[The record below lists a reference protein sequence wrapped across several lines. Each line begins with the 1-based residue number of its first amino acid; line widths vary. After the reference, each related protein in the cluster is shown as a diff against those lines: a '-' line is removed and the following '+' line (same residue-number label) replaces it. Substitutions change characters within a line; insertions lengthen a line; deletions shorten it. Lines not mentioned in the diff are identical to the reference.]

1 MKRRIIIAVLLA
13 VFPLA
18 LRAQQVVID
27 PSQIAAS
34 ATNAANQIDY
44 MLDQLGELA
53 HLGEQM
59 NTMREHIDNVFGE
72 DGIGGKAISVMQDL
86 GTLARLTESYNST
99 IKMTEAY
106 ARQMQ
111 EMERYKLSDANMM
124 LSYLNSMKT
133 QIELAIE
140 TAKKILNTMGFS
152 KAEKKEEIE
161 KMLNERDGLMLGIC
175 NGFQALIKL
184 GLVPNGTISEQK
196 PDSPTLTYNN
206 IGRHISKMVNLKV
219 VSNKSPWLAGAELGG
234 VYVNPVSHGEGRFVA
249 SEEWL
254 QKLFANGQVATQ
266 YVDANGNATMDEYW
280 NPNGSYM
287 AIEGITSPDGRIYG
301 KMAHSE
307 RRGDAVAKNIYGEQ
321 DMKLFESG
329 VKYFR

>member
-1 MKRRIIIAVLLA
+1 MRRSIIIAALLA
-13 VFPLA
+13 FFPFA
-18 LRAQQVVID
+18 VRAQQVVID

-53 HLGEQM
+53 HLGDQM

-106 ARQMQ
+106 LRQMQ

-133 QIELAIE
+133 QVELAIE

-152 KAEKKEEIE
+152 KAEKKKEIE
-161 KMLNERDGLMLGIC
+161 DIIDQMDANLAKMEKIMQIETQSTMMAEGMNEFMDFIDQEMSAEDFIEAKKPYGTASGAASGTLGVISLILGLLGIGSC
-175 NGFQALIKL
+175 ALGYHLFVSGGIA
-184 GLVPNGTISEQK
+184 G
-196 PDSPTLTYNN
+196 DPTSDQVFIRIGEAFLAAMVAIN
-206 IGRHISKMVNLKV
+206 IIAR
-219 VSNKSPWLAGAELGG
+219 
-234 VYVNPVSHGEGRFVA
+234 
-249 SEEWL
+249 
-254 QKLFANGQVATQ
+254 LF
-266 YVDANGNATMDEYW
+266 
-280 NPNGSYM
+280 
-287 AIEGITSPDGRIYG
+287 
-301 KMAHSE
+301 
-307 RRGDAVAKNIYGEQ
+307 NINI
-321 DMKLFESG
+321 
-329 VKYFR
+329 

>member
-13 VFPLA
+13 VFPFA
-18 LRAQQVVID
+18 VKAQQVVID

-152 KAEKKEEIE
+152 KAEKKAEIE
-161 KMLNERDGLMLGIC
+161 KIIDEMDTNLAKMEKIMEIETQSTIMAEGLNEFMDFIDEEMSTEEYIQAKKAYGTASGAASGTLGVISLILGLLGIASC
-175 NGFQALIKL
+175 ALGYHLFVSGGIA
-184 GLVPNGTISEQK
+184 GDPTSEQVFIRIGEAF
-196 PDSPTLTYNN
+196 LAAMVAIN
-206 IGRHISKMVNLKV
+206 IIAHLFNINL
-219 VSNKSPWLAGAELGG
+219 
-234 VYVNPVSHGEGRFVA
+234 
-249 SEEWL
+249 
-254 QKLFANGQVATQ
+254 
-266 YVDANGNATMDEYW
+266 
-280 NPNGSYM
+280 
-287 AIEGITSPDGRIYG
+287 
-301 KMAHSE
+301 
-307 RRGDAVAKNIYGEQ
+307 
-321 DMKLFESG
+321 
-329 VKYFR
+329 

>member
-1 MKRRIIIAVLLA
+1 MRRSIIIAALLA
-13 VFPLA
+13 VFPFA
-18 LRAQQVVID
+18 VRAQQVVID

-53 HLGEQM
+53 HLGDQM

-106 ARQMQ
+106 LRQMQ

-133 QIELAIE
+133 QVELAIE

-152 KAEKKEEIE
+152 KAEKKKEIE
-161 KMLNERDGLMLGIC
+161 DIIDQMDANLAKMEKIMQIETQSTMMAEGMNEFMDFIEDEMSAEDFIEAKKAYGTASGAASGTLGVISLILGLLGIASC
-175 NGFQALIKL
+175 ALGYHLFVSGGIAGDPTSDQVFIRIGEAFLAAMVAINIIARLFNIK
-184 GLVPNGTISEQK
+184 I
-196 PDSPTLTYNN
+196 
-206 IGRHISKMVNLKV
+206 
-219 VSNKSPWLAGAELGG
+219 
-234 VYVNPVSHGEGRFVA
+234 
-249 SEEWL
+249 
-254 QKLFANGQVATQ
+254 
-266 YVDANGNATMDEYW
+266 
-280 NPNGSYM
+280 
-287 AIEGITSPDGRIYG
+287 
-301 KMAHSE
+301 
-307 RRGDAVAKNIYGEQ
+307 
-321 DMKLFESG
+321 
-329 VKYFR
+329 

>member
-1 MKRRIIIAVLLA
+1 MKRSIIITVLLA
-13 VFPLA
+13 LFPLA
-18 LRAQQVVID
+18 VRAQQVVID

-53 HLGEQM
+53 HLGDQM

-133 QIELAIE
+133 QIELAVE

-152 KAEKKEEIE
+152 KAEKKKEIE
-161 KMLNERDGLMLGIC
+161 DIIDQMDANLAKMEKIMQIETQSTMMAEGMNEFMDFIDQEMSAEDFIEAKKPYGTASGAASGTLGVISLILGLLGIASC
-175 NGFQALIKL
+175 ALGYHLFVSGGIA
-184 GLVPNGTISEQK
+184 GDPTSEQVFIRIGEAF
-196 PDSPTLTYNN
+196 LAAMVAIN
-206 IGRHISKMVNLKV
+206 IIAR
-219 VSNKSPWLAGAELGG
+219 
-234 VYVNPVSHGEGRFVA
+234 
-249 SEEWL
+249 
-254 QKLFANGQVATQ
+254 LF
-266 YVDANGNATMDEYW
+266 
-280 NPNGSYM
+280 
-287 AIEGITSPDGRIYG
+287 
-301 KMAHSE
+301 
-307 RRGDAVAKNIYGEQ
+307 NINI
-321 DMKLFESG
+321 
-329 VKYFR
+329 

>member
-1 MKRRIIIAVLLA
+1 MRRSIIIAVLLA
-13 VFPLA
+13 VFPFTVK
-18 LRAQQVVID
+18 AQQVVID

-53 HLGEQM
+53 HLGDQM

-106 ARQMQ
+106 LRQMQ

-133 QIELAIE
+133 QVELAIE

-152 KAEKKEEIE
+152 KAEKKKEIE
-161 KMLNERDGLMLGIC
+161 DIIDQMDANLAKMEKIMQIETQSTMMAEGMNEFMDFIEDEMSAEDFIEAKKAYGTASGAASGTLGVISLILGLLGIASC
-175 NGFQALIKL
+175 ALGYHLFVSGGIA
-184 GLVPNGTISEQK
+184 G
-196 PDSPTLTYNN
+196 DPTSDQVFIRIGEAFLAAMVAIN
-206 IGRHISKMVNLKV
+206 IIAR
-219 VSNKSPWLAGAELGG
+219 
-234 VYVNPVSHGEGRFVA
+234 
-249 SEEWL
+249 
-254 QKLFANGQVATQ
+254 LF
-266 YVDANGNATMDEYW
+266 
-280 NPNGSYM
+280 
-287 AIEGITSPDGRIYG
+287 
-301 KMAHSE
+301 
-307 RRGDAVAKNIYGEQ
+307 NINI
-321 DMKLFESG
+321 
-329 VKYFR
+329 

>member
-1 MKRRIIIAVLLA
+1 MRRFFVALLMA
-13 VFPLA
+13 FCVSLTSVN
-18 LRAQQVVID
+18 AQQVVID

-53 HLGEQM
+53 HLGDQM

-133 QIELAIE
+133 QIELAVE

-161 KMLNERDGLMLGIC
+161 KIIDEMDANLAKMEKIMQIETQSTVMAEGMNDFMNFIDEEMGAEDFIEAKKAYGTASGAASGTLGVIS
-175 NGFQALIKL
+175 LIL
-184 GLVPNGTISEQK
+184 GLLGVASCALGYHLFVSGGIAGDPTSEQVFIRIGEAF
-196 PDSPTLTYNN
+196 LAAMVAIN
-206 IGRHISKMVNLKV
+206 IIARLFNINL
-219 VSNKSPWLAGAELGG
+219 
-234 VYVNPVSHGEGRFVA
+234 
-249 SEEWL
+249 
-254 QKLFANGQVATQ
+254 
-266 YVDANGNATMDEYW
+266 
-280 NPNGSYM
+280 
-287 AIEGITSPDGRIYG
+287 
-301 KMAHSE
+301 
-307 RRGDAVAKNIYGEQ
+307 
-321 DMKLFESG
+321 
-329 VKYFR
+329 

>member
-1 MKRRIIIAVLLA
+1 MRRSIIITVLLA
-13 VFPLA
+13 LFPLA
-18 LRAQQVVID
+18 VRAQQVVID

-53 HLGEQM
+53 HLGDQM

-133 QIELAIE
+133 QIELAVE

-152 KAEKKEEIE
+152 KAEKKKEIE
-161 KMLNERDGLMLGIC
+161 DIIDQMDANLAKMEKIMQIETQSTMMAEGMNEFMDFIDQEMSAEDFIEAKKPYGTASGAASGTLGVISLILGLLGIGSC
-175 NGFQALIKL
+175 ALGYHLFVSGGIA
-184 GLVPNGTISEQK
+184 G
-196 PDSPTLTYNN
+196 DPTSDQVFIRIGEAFLAAMVAIN
-206 IGRHISKMVNLKV
+206 IIAR
-219 VSNKSPWLAGAELGG
+219 
-234 VYVNPVSHGEGRFVA
+234 
-249 SEEWL
+249 
-254 QKLFANGQVATQ
+254 LF
-266 YVDANGNATMDEYW
+266 
-280 NPNGSYM
+280 
-287 AIEGITSPDGRIYG
+287 
-301 KMAHSE
+301 
-307 RRGDAVAKNIYGEQ
+307 NINI
-321 DMKLFESG
+321 
-329 VKYFR
+329 

>member
-1 MKRRIIIAVLLA
+1 MKRRIIVAVLLA

-161 KMLNERDGLMLGIC
+161 KIIDEMDANLAKMEKIMEIETQSTIMAEGLNDFMDFIDEEMSTEDYIQAKKVYGTATGAASGTLGVISLILGLLGIASC
-175 NGFQALIKL
+175 ALGYHLFVSGGIA
-184 GLVPNGTISEQK
+184 GDPTSEQVFIRIGEAF
-196 PDSPTLTYNN
+196 LAAMVAIN
-206 IGRHISKMVNLKV
+206 IIAHLFNINL
-219 VSNKSPWLAGAELGG
+219 
-234 VYVNPVSHGEGRFVA
+234 
-249 SEEWL
+249 
-254 QKLFANGQVATQ
+254 
-266 YVDANGNATMDEYW
+266 
-280 NPNGSYM
+280 
-287 AIEGITSPDGRIYG
+287 
-301 KMAHSE
+301 
-307 RRGDAVAKNIYGEQ
+307 
-321 DMKLFESG
+321 
-329 VKYFR
+329 

>member
-1 MKRRIIIAVLLA
+1 MRRSIIITVLLA
-13 VFPLA
+13 VFPFTV
-18 LRAQQVVID
+18 RAQQVVID

-53 HLGEQM
+53 HLGDQM

-133 QIELAIE
+133 QIELAVE
-140 TAKKILNTMGFS
+140 TARKILNTMGFS
-152 KAEKKEEIE
+152 KAEKKKEIE
-161 KMLNERDGLMLGIC
+161 DIIDQMDANLAKMEKIMQIETQSTMMAEGMNEFMDFIDQEMSAEAFIEAKKPYGTASGAASGTLGVISLILGLLGIGSC
-175 NGFQALIKL
+175 ALGYHLFVSGGIA
-184 GLVPNGTISEQK
+184 G
-196 PDSPTLTYNN
+196 DPTSDQVFIRIGEAFLAAMVAIN
-206 IGRHISKMVNLKV
+206 IIAR
-219 VSNKSPWLAGAELGG
+219 
-234 VYVNPVSHGEGRFVA
+234 
-249 SEEWL
+249 
-254 QKLFANGQVATQ
+254 LF
-266 YVDANGNATMDEYW
+266 
-280 NPNGSYM
+280 
-287 AIEGITSPDGRIYG
+287 
-301 KMAHSE
+301 
-307 RRGDAVAKNIYGEQ
+307 NINI
-321 DMKLFESG
+321 
-329 VKYFR
+329 

>member
-161 KMLNERDGLMLGIC
+161 KIIDEMDTNLAKMERIMEIETQSTIMAEGLNDFMDFIDEEMSTEDYIQAKKAYGTATGAASGTLGVISLILGLLGIASC
-175 NGFQALIKL
+175 ALGYHLFVSGGIA
-184 GLVPNGTISEQK
+184 GDPTSEQVFIRIGEAF
-196 PDSPTLTYNN
+196 LAAMVAIN
-206 IGRHISKMVNLKV
+206 IIAHLFNINL
-219 VSNKSPWLAGAELGG
+219 
-234 VYVNPVSHGEGRFVA
+234 
-249 SEEWL
+249 
-254 QKLFANGQVATQ
+254 
-266 YVDANGNATMDEYW
+266 
-280 NPNGSYM
+280 
-287 AIEGITSPDGRIYG
+287 
-301 KMAHSE
+301 
-307 RRGDAVAKNIYGEQ
+307 
-321 DMKLFESG
+321 
-329 VKYFR
+329 

>member
-1 MKRRIIIAVLLA
+1 MRRIFVALLIAFCVSLTS
-13 VFPLA
+13 VN
-18 LRAQQVVID
+18 AQQVVID

-53 HLGEQM
+53 HLGDQM

-133 QIELAIE
+133 QIELAVE
-140 TAKKILNTMGFS
+140 TAKKILSTMGFS

-161 KMLNERDGLMLGIC
+161 KIIDKVLKAAVNPLLFDDCKVAIMENC
-175 NGFQALIKL
+175 
-184 GLVPNGTISEQK
+184 TIDWYRK
-196 PDSPTLTYNN
+196 DT
-206 IGRHISKMVNLKV
+206 GVSKMRVA
-219 VSNKSPWLAGAELGG
+219 LAETLCKFF
-234 VYVNPVSHGEGRFVA
+234 NNDRFVA
-249 SEEWL
+249 KRHAMQLVDKIISE
-254 QKLFANGQVATQ
+254 
-266 YVDANGNATMDEYW
+266 
-280 NPNGSYM
+280 
-287 AIEGITSPDGRIYG
+287 IEAFW
-301 KMAHSE
+301 KE
-307 RRGDAVAKNIYGEQ
+307 
-321 DMKLFESG
+321 
-329 VKYFR
+329 